1 MSITGVLNF
10 IVNNQ
15 ALLCA
20 LGALMLSELLPLLKG
35 PYNGIAQS
43 IILALRNRANSQAS
57 AKAPPAKPPLNLV
70 ALALIPLLALS
81 SLPGCAFCKDAVN
94 AAEPR
99 CVLESNMV
107 KCGESAGFA
116 LVPLVLSLIA
126 GVIAGQP
133 FDAAA
138 LEAQL
143 LSQGI
148 KDVPCVLAALEDYLA
163 GSALAKNGDPAS
175 LLLAEQIHAAL
186 IASLQKRN
194 IHGKVSIKLRGGH
207 TLDAVVP

>member
-1 MSITGVLNF
+1 MSLDSALSFV
-10 IVNNQ
+10 VNNQ
-15 ALLCA
+15 ALLCTLLA
-20 LGALMLSELLPLLKG
+20 LALSELLPFTKG
-35 PYNGIAQS
+35 TTNGILQG
-43 IILALRNRANSQAS
+43 ILDALRARAAAKSAS
-57 AKAPPAKPPLNLV
+57 KPAPAKLRALVLLPLV
-70 ALALIPLLALS
+70 FLAT
-81 SLPGCAFCKDAVN
+81 LPGCAFCKDAVN

-138 LEAQL
+138 LESQL
-143 LSQGI
+143 LANGV

-163 GSALAKNGDPAS
+163 GSALAKGGDPAS
-175 LLLAEQIHAAL
+175 LLLAQQIHAAL

-194 IHGKVSIKLRGGH
+194 IHGKVSMRLRGGH